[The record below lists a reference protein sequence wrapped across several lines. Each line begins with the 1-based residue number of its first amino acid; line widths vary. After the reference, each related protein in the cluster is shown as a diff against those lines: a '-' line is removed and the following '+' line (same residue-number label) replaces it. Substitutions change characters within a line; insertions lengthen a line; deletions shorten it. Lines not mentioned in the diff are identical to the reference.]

1 MRAATAA
8 AQAAFKTWRDVPIQQ
23 RQRVMFKLQQLIRD
37 RTEDLAQCITR
48 EQGKTLADA
57 RGDVFRGLEVV
68 ELVCGAA
75 SLTMGETLEQVASGE
90 CLSSLHSS
98 SDRFYVLRD
107 VAGIVSL
114 CRRLDSS

>member
-1 MRAATAA
+1 
-8 AQAAFKTWRDVPIQQ
+8 
-23 RQRVMFKLQQLIRD
+23 MFKLQQLIKD

-90 CLSSLHSS
+90 SS
-98 SDRFYVLRD
+98 SHYTQPQTVLHE
-107 VAGIVSL
+107 VAGIAFVY
-114 CRRLDSS
+114 RRLDSS